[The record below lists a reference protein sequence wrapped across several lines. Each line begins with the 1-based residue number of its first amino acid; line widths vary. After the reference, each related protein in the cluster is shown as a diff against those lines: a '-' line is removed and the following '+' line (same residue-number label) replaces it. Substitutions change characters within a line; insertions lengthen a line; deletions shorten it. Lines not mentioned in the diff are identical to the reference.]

1 MEFFHRQTHF
11 DFIGT
16 RYIPITI
23 SAILITA
30 TIISLFVRGLNFGL
44 DFTGGTVIELSY
56 KDAASVG
63 QIRDDLAKNGFDDT
77 VVQHFGTSR
86 DVLVRVP
93 ATTTGKSS
101 EISNRVTR
109 ILRKRFQENVVSSQP
124 GKAQQCTT
132 VENPKTIKSCTIQV
146 KRVEFVG
153 PQVGRELAE
162 KGGLA
167 LLYTLIAILIYVMV
181 RFEWRFAVGSVI
193 ATAHDVLITLGFF
206 SFTQMEFSLT
216 VLAAVLAVLGYSL
229 NDTIVVF
236 DRIRENF
243 RRMRKETT
251 KEVMNVSINQTL
263 SRTIITSGTTMI
275 TVLALYFFGGET
287 IRGFSVA
294 LIVGIFYGTFSSI
307 YIATPAALALGVS
320 RADLV
325 QSKKETAAD
334 REP

>member
-1 MEFFHRQTHF
+1 MEFFKRQTNF
-11 DFIGT
+11 NFIGT

-30 TIISLFVRGLNFGL
+30 TIVSLFTRGLNFGL
-44 DFTGGTVIELSY
+44 DFTGGTVIEVSY
-56 KDAASVG
+56 KQAADLG
-63 QIRDDLAKNGFDDT
+63 KIRDTLAGQGLKDT
-77 VVQHFGTSR
+77 VVQLFGTSR
-86 DVLVRVP
+86 DVLIRVP
-93 ATTTGKSS
+93 AHDTGKSAQL
-101 EISNRVTR
+101 SNKVTQA
-109 ILRKRFQENVVSSQP
+109 LREPYNEKLVSSPP
-124 GKAQQCTT
+124 GKAQECS
-132 VENPKTIKSCTIQV
+132 VDNGKMIQACAV
-146 KRVEFVG
+146 QVQRVEFVG
-153 PQVGRELAE
+153 PQVGHELAE
-162 KGGLA
+162 KGALA
-167 LLYTLIAILIYVMV
+167 LLYTLIAVLIYVML
-181 RFEWRFAVGSVI
+181 RFEWRFAIGAVI

-243 RRMRKETT
+243 RKMRKESTV
-251 KEVMNVSINQTL
+251 EVMNVAINQTL

-275 TVLALYFFGGET
+275 TVLAMYFFGGQT
-287 IRGFSVA
+287 IRGFAVA

-325 QSKKETAAD
+325 RPKRESAAD
-334 REP
+334 SEP